1 MLILLEFNTIF
12 INMLTRANNHS
23 INIVGS
29 LHFTHSDGIGFP
41 NDPQVDSPVISPS
54 GQHSAVTGT

>member
-1 MLILLEFNTIF
+1 MF

-23 INIVGS
+23 INIVGTCS
-29 LHFTHSDGIGFP
+29 LHFTHGDGIGFS

-54 GQHSAVTGT
+54 GQHSAITGT